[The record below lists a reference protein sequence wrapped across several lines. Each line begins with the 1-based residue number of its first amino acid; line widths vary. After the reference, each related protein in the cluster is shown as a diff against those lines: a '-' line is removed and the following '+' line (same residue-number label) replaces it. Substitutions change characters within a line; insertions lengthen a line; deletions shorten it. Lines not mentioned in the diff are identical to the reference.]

1 MKSLFISFLYLLVI
15 VCAFL
20 YQSTQNVYSEI
31 AFWILLFVISSIR
44 LYMLV
49 QRKK

>member
-1 MKSLFISFLYLLVI
+1 MKTLLISFLYLLII

-20 YQSTQNVYSEI
+20 YQSTQNIYSEI
-31 AFWILLFVISSIR
+31 SFWVLLFVTSSIR